1 VEGGVNEFDDIVQEF
16 LVESYENLDQLD
28 RDLIALEQDPG
39 ARDRIASIFR
49 TIHTIK
55 GTSGFLAFTRLE
67 QLTHAGES
75 LLSRLR
81 DGAQVLDRRATDVL
95 LCMIDAVRELLAHIE
110 RDGTEGDVETQSV
123 IDAVNACIAGEDVP
137 LPAPKAAADA
147 APEPAAEAAAE
158 TVPEEPAAEAPA
170 EAPAEPAAPV
180 TAEPKP
186 AEAEA
191 AAPAPAKSEPADASP
206 GKDAVV
212 SEQDGGSR
220 RSVADSSIRVDVDL
234 LDKLMRLVGELV
246 LTRNQMVRAA
256 ESANEQTLSRTA
268 QRLNIITSELQES
281 VMKTRMQPI
290 KNLWSKLPRV
300 VRDLSKACGREVEL
314 VMEGAE
320 TELDRSLLEA
330 VKDPLTHL
338 VRNAVDHGIEPP
350 EARVEAGKDRTGTL
364 KLSAYHEH
372 GHVIVEVSD
381 DGAGIEPARIGAT
394 AVKRGVISQ
403 SQLDGMDNDEI
414 LKLVFRPGFST
425 AQSVSNVSG
434 RGVGMDVV
442 RTNLEAIG
450 GAVDLRSVPGKGTT
464 WRLTIPLTLAIVQ
477 ALIVENTGKRY
488 VIPQM
493 AVHELVYVDSQAG
506 AKVEYVSGA
515 PVYRLRGRLLPLIRL
530 TSALGGEQG
539 GPDQDIY
546 VAVLK
551 ADGHQFGLVVD
562 RVLNT
567 EEVVVK
573 PLAAR
578 FKDVGCYAGATILG
592 DGQVALILDV
602 PSLARRSH
610 LGALERAAVKA
621 SGPIED
627 QNAAANSERL
637 LITKVADRRV
647 AIPLSMVTRLEEFPV
662 SSVERVGSREVV
674 QYRGQILPVL
684 RLAQLLGAWSEED
697 REALP
702 AIVYTDHGRSVA
714 LAVDGILDIVS
725 DAAPHS
731 DLNDNGLNGSTV
743 IHEKVT
749 ELLDIRQAILAAD
762 SSFFIPSDS
771 DATSSPYLLEA

>member
-1 VEGGVNEFDDIVQEF
+1 VNEFEDIVQEF

-81 DGAQVLDRRATDVL
+81 DGAQVLDRHATDVL

-110 RDGTEGDVETQSV
+110 RDGTEGEVETQSV
-123 IDAVNACIAGEDVP
+123 IDAVNACIAGENGPVP
-137 LPAPKAAADA
+137 TRAEPAADA
-147 APEPAAEAAAE
+147 AEPPAEVPAAETADPASAAEPDAATAAE
-158 TVPEEPAAEAPA
+158 TTEPVPAKAAK
-170 EAPAEPAAPV
+170 AEPVAAGADGKPAPGKEAAP
-180 TAEPKP
+180 
-186 AEAEA
+186 
-191 AAPAPAKSEPADASP
+191 
-206 GKDAVV
+206 

-256 ESANEQTLSRTA
+256 ESANEQALTRTA
-268 QRLNIITSELQES
+268 QRLNIITSELQEN

-338 VRNAVDHGIEPP
+338 VRNAVDHGIETP
-350 EARVEAGKDRTGTL
+350 EVRAEAGKAPQGTL

-372 GHVIVEVSD
+372 GQVIVEVTD
-381 DGAGIEPARIGAT
+381 DGAGIEPTVIGAT

-403 SQLDGMDNDEI
+403 SQLDAMDTDEV
-414 LKLVFRPGFST
+414 LKLLFRPGFST
-425 AQSVSNVSG
+425 AQAVSNVSG

-477 ALIVENTGKRY
+477 ALIVENSGKRY

-530 TSALGGEQG
+530 TSALGGDPS

-592 DGQVALILDV
+592 EGQVALILDV

-610 LGALERAAVKA
+610 LGALERAAIKA
-621 SGPIED
+621 SGPAED
-627 QNAAANSERL
+627 PAAAGNRERL

-674 QYRGQILPVL
+674 QYRGQILPLL
-684 RLAQLLGAWSEED
+684 RLAQLLGAWSEDD

-714 LAVDGILDIVS
+714 LAVDAILDIVT

-731 DLNDNGLNGSTV
+731 DLYDNGLNGSTV

-762 SSFFIPSDS
+762 SSFFVGNDS
-771 DATSSPYLLEA
+771 DAATNGPTSPYLLEA